1 MSAACK
7 SMRLDRKEDKM
18 AYTDK
23 TCKEFIESVASK
35 EPIPGGGS
43 VAALVGALGASLSAM
58 VARLTVGKKKYIAVA
73 AEMEKNIDEITK
85 IQKDLIALVQ
95 KDIDNFEPLAKLY
108 RKKAKTPEEKAAL
121 DAEKQEALHTACQVP
136 MEIII
141 KCGRAIELAQEFA
154 VKGNK
159 IVIADSAS
167 SAVLCKAAMQAAS
180 FNIYINT
187 NMMKDKELAKKIN
200 GECTQ
205 RIIYYGAL
213 ADSVF
218 GYTTNTLINTVI
230 ETGETI

>member
-1 MSAACK
+1 MI
-7 SMRLDRKEDKM
+7 
-18 AYTDK
+18 YTDK
-23 TCKEFIESVASK
+23 SCKDFVSCVGSV

-43 VAALVGALGASLSAM
+43 VAAYVGALGAALSTM
-58 VARLTVGKKKYIAVA
+58 VASLTVGKKKFIAVE
-73 AEMEKNIDEITK
+73 AEMEKHIQEIYK
-85 IQKDLIALVQ
+85 IQNELMELVQ
-95 KDIDNFEPLAKLY
+95 QDIDNFEPLAKLY
-108 RKKAKTPEEKAAL
+108 KMKSNDPEEKKKISEAKQKAL
-121 DAEKQEALHTACQVP
+121 YEACLVP
-136 MEIII
+136 MEIIR
-141 KCGRAIELAQEFA
+141 KCGRAIELSQEFA

-159 IVIADSAS
+159 VVIADSGS

-187 NMMKDKELAKKIN
+187 NMMKDKDLANKIN

-230 ETGETI
+230 ETGNAI

>member
-1 MSAACK
+1 MKDIGAMIYTEKSCK
-7 SMRLDRKEDKM
+7 DFVS
-18 AYTDK
+18 
-23 TCKEFIESVASK
+23 CVGSV

-43 VAALVGALGASLSAM
+43 VAAYVGALGAALSTM
-58 VARLTVGKKKYIAVA
+58 VASLTVGKKKFIAVE
-73 AEMEKNIDEITK
+73 AEMEKNIQEIYK
-85 IQKDLIALVQ
+85 IQNELMELVQ
-95 KDIDNFEPLAKLY
+95 QDIDNFEPLAKLY
-108 RKKAKTPEEKAAL
+108 KMKSKDPEENKKISEAKQKAL
-121 DAEKQEALHTACQVP
+121 YDACLVP
-136 MEIII
+136 MEIIR
-141 KCGRAIELAQEFA
+141 KCGRAIELSQEFA

-159 IVIADSAS
+159 VVIADSGS

-187 NMMKDKELAKKIN
+187 NMMKDKELANKIN

-230 ETGETI
+230 ETGNAI

>member
-1 MSAACK
+1 
-7 SMRLDRKEDKM
+7 M

-85 IQKDLIALVQ
+85 IQKELITLVQ

-108 RKKAKTPEEKAAL
+108 KMKSKDPEEKARI
-121 DAEKQEALHTACQVP
+121 DQMKQEALHTACQVP

-141 KCGRAIELAQEFA
+141 KCGRAIELAQDFA
-154 VKGNK
+154 VRGNK
-159 IVIADSAS
+159 VVIADSGS

-187 NMMKDKELAKKIN
+187 NMMKDRDLAMKIN

>member
-1 MSAACK
+1 
-7 SMRLDRKEDKM
+7 M

-23 TCKEFIESVASK
+23 TCKEFVASVATK

-43 VAALVGALGASLSAM
+43 VAALVGALGASLSTM
-58 VARLTVGKKKYIAVA
+58 VASLTLGNKKYIAVG
-73 AEMEKNIDEITK
+73 AEMESNTQEIIK
-85 IQKDLIALVQ
+85 IQSELLDLVQ

-108 RKKAKTPEEKAAL
+108 KQKASTPEEKKAL
-121 DAEKQEALHTACQVP
+121 REAKQNALYEACLVP
-136 MEIII
+136 MEIIK
-141 KCGRAIELAQEFA
+141 KCGRAIELSQEFA
-154 VKGNK
+154 IKGNK
-159 IVIADSAS
+159 VVIADSAS

-200 GECTQ
+200 GETAQ

-218 GYTTNTLINTVI
+218 GYTTNTLMNTVI
-230 ETGETI
+230 ETGDTI

>member
-1 MSAACK
+1 MVF
-7 SMRLDRKEDKM
+7 
-18 AYTDK
+18 TDK
-23 TCKEFIESVASK
+23 TCAEFVEAISTR

-43 VAALVGALGASLSAM
+43 VAALVGAMGAALSTMVASLTLGS
-58 VARLTVGKKKYIAVA
+58 KKYIAVEA
-73 AEMEKNIDEITK
+73 DMERNIQEIHK
-85 IQKDLIALVQ
+85 IQTELVDLVQ

-108 RKKAKTPEEKAAL
+108 KMRSKDPEEKARIREMKQKAL
-121 DAEKQEALHTACQVP
+121 YEACLAP
-136 MEIII
+136 MEIIK

-159 IVIADSAS
+159 VVIADSGS

-200 GECTQ
+200 GECAQ
-205 RIIYYGAL
+205 RIVYYGAL

-218 GYTTNTLINTVI
+218 GYTTNTLMNTVI
-230 ETGETI
+230 ETGDTI